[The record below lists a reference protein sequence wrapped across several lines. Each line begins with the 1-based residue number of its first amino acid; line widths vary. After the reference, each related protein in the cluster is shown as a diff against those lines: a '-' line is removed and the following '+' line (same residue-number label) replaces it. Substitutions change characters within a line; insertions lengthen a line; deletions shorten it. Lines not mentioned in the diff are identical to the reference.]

1 MWLTLTEHSTYK
13 RQTVD
18 RWLDRQTGRL
28 RTLKILQQGSGES
41 SHPPPAAQLS
51 ICHVFFISP
60 SSSGSPAH
68 DQISPSISRY
78 LAADGLPACLPDQ
91 NHSLPSPP
99 LALAAP
105 DWGNPG
111 YGSWG
116 LSLNRLRRAPAQGK
130 RPRFLLR
137 WLALLWFINIWD
149 INYIFIHRVR
159 VSRFPEVKWKALGR
173 WRKNNK
179 WDCWGIDLGIFAY
192 FRFCRQQMY
201 TDLVTLNFWNGCAQ
215 WTPWQSALSCIS
227 RAEGR
232 LEFALGWHYYMSH
245 SCPACDVLSKFQ
257 VAKSQSRRLA
267 TGICIHLN
275 SCSIFFFMELW
286 ALQSHDLRCTGD

>member
-1 MWLTLTEHSTYK
+1 M
-13 RQTVD
+13 
-18 RWLDRQTGRL
+18 
-28 RTLKILQQGSGES
+28 
-41 SHPPPAAQLS
+41 
-51 ICHVFFISP
+51 
-60 SSSGSPAH
+60 
-68 DQISPSISRY
+68 SRY
-78 LAADGLPACLPDQ
+78 LAADGLPAWPE
-91 NHSLPSPP
+91 SLSSQ
-99 LALAAP
+99 
-105 DWGNPG
+105 PG
-111 YGSWG
+111 CSGLRKPRLRILG
-116 LSLNRLRRAPAQGK
+116 LSLNRFRRAPAQGK
-130 RPRFLLR
+130 RPCFLLR
-137 WLALLWFINIWD
+137 RLAFLWFINIWD
-149 INYIFIHRVR
+149 INYIFIYQVR

-232 LEFALGWHYYMSH
+232 LEFALGWHYNMSH

-275 SCSIFFFMELW
+275 SCSIFLLGTLQLCSPMTLG
-286 ALQSHDLRCTGD
+286 ALEISFNFKKTLCEKLLMFN